1 MLGTISEE
9 YVARHPSGKKNKIIC
24 PSCNGNDLAI
34 KQGSGFAHCFEC
46 GESYRIGERSER
58 QHVENNVVF
67 DIAGIQQMYGEA
79 AEYYHSCITTEHR
92 RYLAS
97 RGINDKAIELF
108 KIGFCPPSS
117 NALHQKPLAKQAG
130 IASSWGA
137 PWLANRITFPY
148 ISADGR
154 VTDLR
159 GRAIS
164 PDSERKYLSLFH
176 RSDARGAIY
185 PFNYDRSMER
195 AMKSGTL
202 IITEGEIKAVV
213 ADMHDFAITAL
224 PGMTSY
230 RKALISQPGIRLVV
244 IYDSSVVPEDRV
256 RVDRALYKLSQHLPK
271 FSVVTLPLFGHAKMD
286 VDLFILEKGA
296 DRFRYMIDNAV
307 DYSMY
312 KKLRAF

>member
-9 YVARHPSGKKNKIIC
+9 YVAQHPSGKKHKIIC

-46 GESYRIGERSER
+46 GESYRIGERPDR
-58 QHVENNVVF
+58 QIDNNIVF
-67 DIAGIQQMYGEA
+67 DIDGIQQIYGEA
-79 AEYYHSCITTEHR
+79 AEYYHSCITRENEA
-92 RYLAS
+92 YLLT
-97 RGINDKAIELF
+97 RGIDRKAIDLF
-108 KIGFCPPSS
+108 KIGFCPASI
-117 NALHQKPLAKQAG
+117 NALHQKPMAKQAG
-130 IASSWGA
+130 LASSYGT
-137 PWLANRITFPY
+137 PWLSNRITFPY

-195 AMKSGTL
+195 AMRSGTL

-213 ADMHDFAITAL
+213 ADMHNFAITAL

-230 RKALISQPGIRLVV
+230 RKALISQPGIKLVV

-256 RVDRALYKLSQHLPK
+256 RVDRALYKLSQHIPK
-271 FSVVTLPLFGHAKMD
+271 FSVVTLPLFGHPKMD
-286 VDLFILEKGA
+286 VDLFLIEKGA